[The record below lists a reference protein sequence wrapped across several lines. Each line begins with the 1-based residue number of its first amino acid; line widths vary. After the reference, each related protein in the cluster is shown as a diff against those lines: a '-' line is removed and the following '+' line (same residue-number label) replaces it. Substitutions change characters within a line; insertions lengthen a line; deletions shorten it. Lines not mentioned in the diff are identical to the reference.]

1 MPGRL
6 NIKGGPAK
14 FSRKKGWRMRDLLFK
29 NLTSNDKQ
37 RKVLASSEIFDKSG
51 VRTIVRRHFIY
62 FVREV
67 TDNKIEKQEPYL
79 FIVKERNTKEKRE
92 RFYCRIKGSVYA
104 VYNNRIYLVRFMHSL
119 KINLI
124 AIPEG
129 SIQYSEE

>member
-1 MPGRL
+1 LPGRL